1 MRMSEMKRSALV
13 IERADA
19 RHSLLIE
26 LLQEQGIPIVVSAL
40 SIQNAI
46 ERMEMIAF
54 DIIFVEI
61 QRGDEAGF
69 DFIRAVRFGDEALR
83 RTPIIVVS
91 SITALWMVA
100 TVRDSGAN
108 GFLTKPFSQGSVGL
122 QVARALNH
130 RCQFVVAGTF
140 AGPDRRRWNDPAYRG
155 PERRG
160 GANSALF
167 ID

>member
-1 MRMSEMKRSALV
+1 MSEMKRSALV

-26 LLQEQGIPIVVSAL
+26 LLQEQDFPIVVSAL

-46 ERMEMIAF
+46 ERMEMITF
-54 DIIFVEI
+54 DILFVEI
-61 QRGDEAGF
+61 ERGDETAF

-83 RTPIIVVS
+83 RTPIVVVS

-100 TVRDSGAN
+100 IVRDSGAN
-108 GFLTKPFSQGSVGL
+108 GFLTKPFSRGSLGL
-122 QVARALNH
+122 QVTRALNH
-130 RCQFVVAGTF
+130 RRQFIVTNTF
-140 AGPDRRRWNDPAYRG
+140 AGPDRRRWNDPDYRG